1 MDQQR
6 GGYIDWYGPGLF
18 FLLLLIVGLNILDAL
33 CTLMILDYGAWE
45 LNPLVRSAIGLY
57 GDKFWVWKF
66 AIVSICLLLL
76 CIHIQFKPIKTII
89 VTISSVYIGIVL
101 YEIFLIVYELKT
113 PP

>member
-45 LNPLVRSAIGLY
+45 LNPLVRSAIALY
-57 GDKFWVWKF
+57 GDRFWVWKF
-66 AIVSICLLLL
+66 AIVSFCLLIL

-89 VTISSVYIGIVL
+89 VTISSIYIGIVL
-101 YEIFLIVYELKT
+101 YEIFLITYELKT